1 MSSSRLRDIAMSE
14 GSSRPPMSDE
24 DKRALRDLLNC
35 LDTFAEQKQTLSI
48 QAMRAFLLVAMEEG
62 LGVSEYANKSGIRQ
76 NVMSRHLLDI
86 GPRDRYMEEGLDLV
100 DQRPDP
106 MELRKHQVRMT
117 PKGRALAHKLARMLK
132 RG

>member
-1 MSSSRLRDIAMSE
+1 MSE

>member
-1 MSSSRLRDIAMSE
+1 MSE

-35 LDTFAEQKQTLSI
+35 LDVFAEQKQTLSI
-48 QAMRAFLLVAMEEG
+48 QAMRAFLLVAMDEG
-62 LGVSEYANKSGIRQ
+62 MGVTEYANKAGIRQ
-76 NVMSRHLLDI
+76 SVMSRHLLDI

-117 PKGRALAHKLARMLK
+117 PKGRALAHRLARHAEARLAPL
-132 RG
+132 